1 MTTGVHRRHP
11 CHHHASN
18 EPRFL
23 CSFSLQ
29 SSRCRVRWGLWSQCC
44 DCPHTTDGET
54 EAQERAL
61 GVSLTGRRVERPS
74 SDSGLGPANSRLL
87 PAAHVAP
94 RLRPH
99 VRGTYCAPGRGE
111 AGVLLLG
118 RMGWCSE
125 PGHRN
130 RETLP
135 APLVQSAERQAREGA
150 GGASLA
156 VCLLRLL
163 QAEELT
169 GGEL

>member
-1 MTTGVHRRHP
+1 M
-11 CHHHASN
+11 
-18 EPRFL
+18 
-23 CSFSLQ
+23 
-29 SSRCRVRWGLWSQCC
+29 
-44 DCPHTTDGET
+44 
-54 EAQERAL
+54 
-61 GVSLTGRRVERPS
+61 
-74 SDSGLGPANSRLL
+74 
-87 PAAHVAP
+87 
-94 RLRPH
+94 
-99 VRGTYCAPGRGE
+99 RGTYCAPGHGE